1 MGIEFDLASLIA
13 FVIDFSQGTTPVAD
27 IDSLA
32 SGIVGVIAV
41 SKGLESCVRTSIEYP
56 NASILCIGHV
66 QPIGSRHVK
75 DALRLLQAA
84 NRLNSFARL
93 NIDNFYCVV
102 TERGNEQSLPLYVN
116 GQVVNSLLHL
126 WQIDGLLQAQR
137 LSCLPPMPPR
147 RTQIES

>member
-32 SGIVGVIAV
+32 SGIVAKVVGVIAV

-116 GQVVNSLLHL
+116 GQVVNS
-126 WQIDGLLQAQR
+126 
-137 LSCLPPMPPR
+137 
-147 RTQIES
+147 